1 MNRFAFVAFGQ
12 LLANCGRT
20 PFDFLPESATVCW
33 KHWQQTK
40 SALPAAQRP
49 LEETF
54 QIHAHI
60 KNNCLLTLPE
70 MHSALLEIFQS
81 EAPTKEELAE
91 SVLVQLGPTRNAGTG
106 NLSPRSQLA
115 YDHFDYVVR
124 PSYACMGR
132 LFYFRAEQHQQEFA
146 TEVHSYA
153 TVTYHNYN
161 KKLLSAAAE
170 L

>member
-1 MNRFAFVAFGQ
+1 MLFRGADTDERLPILECNSAFGQ

-40 SALPAAQRP
+40 IALPAAQRP

-60 KNNCLLTLPE
+60 KNNCLLTFPE

-91 SVLVQLGPTRNAGTG
+91 SVLVQLRPTRNADTG

-115 YDHFDYVVR
+115 YDHFNYV
-124 PSYACMGR
+124 
-132 LFYFRAEQHQQEFA
+132 EFA
-146 TEVHSYA
+146 TEVYSYA